1 MSENKLDYATE
12 KVTTEVAAK
21 ELNIGVDTLHYMM
34 RNNMLPIGY
43 AMKKKDGE
51 RYSYLIYRG
60 LLDAYKKS
68 LCNGEIAF

>member
-1 MSENKLDYATE
+1 MSEEKLDYATE

-51 RYSYLIYRG
+51 R
-60 LLDAYKKS
+60 
-68 LCNGEIAF
+68 